1 MISQGRLRA
10 AAVAIGLACAAS
22 LAWLQPVAA
31 PGGAAAQRLD
41 VPYEPSPDAVVRAM
55 LDVAQV
61 GPNDVVYDLGSGDGR
76 VVIAAAR
83 LYGARGVGVDLDPQ
97 RIAEA
102 QENARRA
109 GVTDRVTF
117 IQGDLF
123 KADLTPAT
131 VITMFLWPDVNMR
144 LRPTLMSLAPG
155 TRIVSHW
162 HNLGD
167 WQPQQTLQVRVP
179 QRTHAV
185 YYWVVPPKQSARE

>member
-1 MISQGRLRA
+1 MTTRHRLRA
-10 AAVAIGLACAAS
+10 AAVAVALACAAS
-22 LAWLQPVAA
+22 LAWLQPVTA
-31 PGGAAAQRLD
+31 PGSTAARALD

-55 LDVAQV
+55 LDVARV

-76 VVIAAAR
+76 IVIAAAK

-102 QENARRA
+102 QENAKRA

-117 IQGDLF
+117 VQGDLF
-123 KADLTPAT
+123 AVDLSPAT
-131 VITMFLWPDVNMR
+131 VVTMFLWPNVNMR

-162 HNLGD
+162 HDLGD

-185 YYWVVPPKQSARE
+185 YYWVVPLRPDERR

>member
-1 MISQGRLRA
+1 MTNKGRLAA
-10 AAVAIGLACAAS
+10 AAVAVGLACAAS

-31 PGGAAAQRLD
+31 PGAAARQALD
-41 VPYEPSPDAVVRAM
+41 VPYEPSPDVVVRAM

-76 VVIAAAR
+76 VVIAAAKM
-83 LYGARGVGVDLDPQ
+83 YGARGVGIDLDPQ

-109 GVTDRVTF
+109 GVADRVTF
-117 IQGDLF
+117 VQGDLF
-123 KADLTPAT
+123 KTDLSPAT
-131 VITMFLWPDVNMR
+131 VITMFLWPNVNMR

-162 HNLGD
+162 HDLGD

-185 YYWVVPPKQSARE
+185 YYWVVPPRPDERR

>member
-1 MISQGRLRA
+1 MIHKGRLRA

-31 PGGAAAQRLD
+31 PGSSAAQALD
-41 VPYEPSPDAVVRAM
+41 VPYEPSPDVVVRAM
-55 LDVAQV
+55 LDVAKV
-61 GPNDVVYDLGSGDGR
+61 GPDDVVYDLGSGDGR
-76 VVIAAAR
+76 IVIAAAKF
-83 LYGARGVGVDLDPQ
+83 YGARSVGVDLDPQ

-109 GVTDRVTF
+109 GVADRVTF

-185 YYWVVPPKQSARE
+185 YYWVVPPKQAPRD